1 MKRPPVQLQRL
12 AGVLTVISALG
23 CTAPLT
29 KYRTDIPALQLSV
42 VGQPPA
48 SDGRA
53 RFREIYCSVLASA
66 PNPTGTTCD
75 TGLVR
80 LSDEPP
86 VRNDPAPQPPP
97 DPGLHILFVG
107 GAFGECFQ
115 DTAPPVAAAIAKLSG
130 LGYRIRMVP
139 VDGRSSSTHNASQ
152 IARAVRDEP
161 LDPGDKL
168 VLVGYSKG
176 TPDILE
182 FLAGNPELAPR
193 VDAVVS
199 IAGAVNG
206 SPLGDAYAGLYAM
219 ASGIDFKICKAGD
232 GGVLDSLRVK
242 VRMLWLAGHR
252 LPGNVRYFSLGSF
265 TVPDQT
271 ARLMFLTKRDLG
283 RVEALN
289 DGQTIFHDQVIP
301 GSVLLGYAHGDHWAI
316 VLPLQEKWPYWGGN
330 SAGTHY
336 PRDLLFEAVVLY
348 VGEALH

>member
-1 MKRPPVQLQRL
+1 
-12 AGVLTVISALG
+12 
-23 CTAPLT
+23 
-29 KYRTDIPALQLSV
+29 
-42 VGQPPA
+42 
-48 SDGRA
+48 
-53 RFREIYCSVLASA
+53 VLASA
-66 PNPTGTTCD
+66 PDPAGTTCD
-75 TGLVR
+75 TALVR
-80 LSDEPP
+80 LSDEPLA
-86 VRNDPAPQPPP
+86 RGDPAPPPQP
-97 DPGLHILFVG
+97 DPKLHILFVG

-115 DTAPPVAAAIAKLSG
+115 DTAPPFAAAIAKLSG
-130 LGYRIRMVP
+130 LGYRIRIVP
-139 VDGRSSSTHNASQ
+139 VDGRSSSTRNASQ

-161 LDPGDKL
+161 LDPGARL

-182 FLAGNPELAPR
+182 FLVGNPELASR

-219 ASGIDFKICKAGD
+219 VSGIDLKICKAGD

-242 VRMLWLAGHR
+242 VRMSWLAEHR
-252 LPGNVRYFSLGSF
+252 LPSNVRYFSLGSF
-265 TVPDQT
+265 TIPDRT

-283 RVEALN
+283 RAEALN
-289 DGQTIFHDQVIP
+289 DGQTIFYDQLVP
-301 GSVLLGYAHGDHWAI
+301 GSVLLGYANGDHWAV

-348 VGEALH
+348 IGEALR